1 MFPLRDDNPTL
12 RTPVVTY
19 LLIAANVAVWVLV
32 QGMGSDPLLAIS
44 ICNHALIPGEFL
56 HTLPAGS
63 PVPMGPG
70 IACVVS
76 DQATWY
82 KPLSSMFMHGSW
94 MHLIGNMW
102 FLHIFGNNVED
113 SQGRGR
119 FLVFYLL
126 CGLAAALTQT
136 FLDPRGNIPM
146 VGASGAI
153 GGVMGAYVVL
163 YPRVQIHMFVFLFVF
178 ITRIVVPAFFM
189 LGYWFVLQLL
199 SGWMSY
205 GRSGGGTAFGAH
217 AGGFLAGAIL
227 IYLFKDSTLVAEHR
241 ARALNWQRGH
251 FRDTAY

>member
-19 LLIAANVAVWVLV
+19 GLIAANVLVWVLV
-32 QGMGSDPLLAIS
+32 QGMGADLPLARS
-44 ICNHALIPGEFL
+44 VCNLALIPGEFL
-56 HTLPAGS
+56 HTLPAGT
-63 PVPMGPG
+63 PVPMAPG
-70 IACVVS
+70 LSCVVS
-76 DQATWY
+76 DAPSWY
-82 KPLSSMFMHGSW
+82 KPVTSMFLHGSW

-119 FLVFYLL
+119 YLVFYLL
-126 CGLAAALTQT
+126 CGIAAALTQA
-136 FLDPRGNIPM
+136 FLDPRGNLPM

-163 YPRVQIHMFVFLFVF
+163 YPRVQIHMFVFLFIF
-178 ITRIVVPAFFM
+178 ITRIVVPAYFM

-205 GRSGGGTAFGAH
+205 GQGGGGTAFGAH
-217 AGGFLAGAIL
+217 VGGFLAGVIL
-227 IYLFKDSTLVAEHR
+227 IFFFRDRNLVAAHR
-241 ARALNWQRGH
+241 AGAHLWRRGQ
-251 FRDTAY
+251 FRDPAY

>member
-1 MFPLRDDNPTL
+1 
-12 RTPVVTY
+12 
-19 LLIAANVAVWVLV
+19 
-32 QGMGSDPLLAIS
+32 
-44 ICNHALIPGEFL
+44 
-56 HTLPAGS
+56 
-63 PVPMGPG
+63 
-70 IACVVS
+70 
-76 DQATWY
+76 
-82 KPLSSMFMHGSW
+82 MFMHGSW

>member
-19 LLIAANVAVWVLV
+19 ALIAANVAVWVLV
-32 QGMGSDPLLAIS
+32 QGMGSDPQLAVS

-119 FLVFYLL
+119 YLVFYLL
-126 CGLAAALTQT
+126 CGIAAALTQT
-136 FLDPRGNIPM
+136 FLDPRGSIPM

-199 SGWMSY
+199 SGWMNY
-205 GRSGGGTAFGAH
+205 GRQGGGTAFGAH
-217 AGGFLAGAIL
+217 AGGFLAGALL
-227 IYLFKDSTLVAEHR
+227 IYLFKDKALVAAHR
-241 ARALNWQRGH
+241 ARAQNWQRGH